1 MPMWNRSTKTPIP
14 HYARSDPRNLDAARA
29 RLAIIRAQE
38 SSERLDPLCLSPE
51 AYIKRREKAFVPVP
65 VTAFLCGDPLPGRVA
80 HARESVPPFLPPP
93 RDARPLRAV
102 KGFPSLPPSARGIL
116 ALSFDGCRFPLGD
129 PCAAGFHFCGEER
142 LSGKPY
148 CKPHKE
154 LCAR

>member
-1 MPMWNRSTKTPIP
+1 MWNRSTKTPIP

-29 RLAIIRAQE
+29 RMAIIRAQE

-51 AYIKRREKAFVPVP
+51 AYIKRREKAFVLGP

-80 HARESVPPFLPPP
+80 HARESVHTFLPPP
-93 RDARPLRAV
+93 RDARPLRAG

-129 PCAAGFHFCGEER
+129 PRAAGFHFCGERR
-142 LSGKPY
+142 LPDKAY
-148 CKPHKE
+148 CETDRKSVV
-154 LCAR
+154 